1 MKLTSMEL
9 SMYWL
14 LFEELKITE
23 FGFRIIWRNKAISE
37 GVNRWGR
44 NTLLALP
51 NSLDYTKA
59 EFNNG

>member
-1 MKLTSMEL
+1 M
-9 SMYWL
+9 
-14 LFEELKITE
+14 TE

-59 EFNNG
+59 EFNNS